1 MIHSAIHDSTLS
13 PKTTMRIL
21 LLVFITL
28 FSFLMSCHQKKI
40 SNDLFLP
47 DDLEATLWAQSPL
60 FYNPTNMDVDIKGR
74 IWVTEAVNYRN
85 FNNDST
91 KFLHHQKG
99 DRVMILQDT
108 DGDGEAD
115 VSKVFVED
123 KDLISPLGIASPRT
137 LFNGPY
143 GFFDPATETGEINI
157 PSISLSTLRDLLA
170 ARAYVSLRDI
180 LRHEY
185 AHAIEHHHSEL
196 IHGDDFE
203 DAFGVAH
210 DVHAE
215 AEFDPNHY
223 VSPYAAT
230 CVGQEDYAETF
241 MMFVKFGGVLPP
253 HFNTRTIRRKWRF
266 MARLAKTVGRH
277 QRKR

>member
-1 MIHSAIHDSTLS
+1 MKAVFRHFHRVQRRLAAANMLHVLTLVQLNRALRYVWDELTILGLATDAIDSV
-13 PKTTMRIL
+13 P
-21 LLVFITL
+21 V
-28 FSFLMSCHQKKI
+28 
-40 SNDLFLP
+40 
-47 DDLEATLWAQSPL
+47 
-60 FYNPTNMDVDIKGR
+60 Y
-74 IWVTEAVNYRN
+74 
-85 FNNDST
+85 
-91 KFLHHQKG
+91 
-99 DRVMILQDT
+99 
-108 DGDGEAD
+108 
-115 VSKVFVED
+115 
-123 KDLISPLGIASPRT
+123 LISPLGIASPRT

-215 AEFDPNHY
+215 AEFDPEHY

-266 MARLAKTVGRH
+266 MARLAKTLRRH
-277 QRKR
+277 QRNG